1 MNWKVEVVEW
11 TTNKVV
17 KTFKADSE
25 NKASRIDNGLNIN
38 LNHEAFFTRIVPPQ
52 EPAK

>member
-1 MNWKVEVVEW
+1 MNWKVEVVES

-17 KTFKADSE
+17 KTFKVDSE
-25 NKASRIDNGLNIN
+25 NKANRIDAGLNIN
-38 LNHEAFFTRIVPPQ
+38 LNHEAFFTRVVPPQ